1 MESSPKEQDS
11 IGSLIGKLVEKWD
24 GIITTNTSGQDYD
37 NPVPSYYLER
47 KSEQERAKEL
57 SYTTSVMK
65 RIVSVRDTLNIL
77 IDRTKELLK
86 ESLYWMRRADNKNYK
101 IEDFPEQLGWM
112 KN

>member
-1 MESSPKEQDS
+1 MESNPKEQDS
-11 IGSLIGKLVEKWD
+11 IGSLIGKLLEKWD

-77 IDRTKELLK
+77 IDRTKALLT
-86 ESLYWMRRADNKNYK
+86 ESLKWMRRADNKNYK